1 MAVDFFVWS
10 KGLLMSVHR
19 RYDASAVID
28 RSDDF
33 FPFAYTQA
41 LGSRAVAVSRGVGVK
56 EQLQSQSQTEKGLK
70 SSRKSTADGS
80 GDSEDRYK
88 FQAVRKP
95 GLIGLR

>member
-1 MAVDFFVWS
+1 V
-10 KGLLMSVHR
+10 SVHR